1 MRNATS
7 TSRSRLAF
15 TLVELLVGVA
25 IIAVLA
31 ALLLA
36 GVTRAVERAKSAS
49 AQRSVDSV
57 VQAIGQFKSQFGF
70 LPPLVHDG
78 EVMAGDGFLPSGPFG
93 QAAVNPSTEDLWPIV
108 MNGINFRAGSQRL
121 AVWVE
126 GSDRDFFRR
135 RSGTGADSIEIP
147 GSGAWNPDRAWDDRR
162 YSKFALSYYLTGIGT
177 RLLDG
182 VEGPGYAR
190 PQLDGFFV
198 GVAFQIGSSRD
209 RYEPVI
215 EGDKDSLRILTGYF
229 EAEEYP
235 EHNLSAPV
243 DPEPADSNAAF
254 VDPWGRAIRYYR
266 WEAGRLE
273 AGRLVVETG
282 LDLNIPPVLID
293 PVLYAGL
300 ANNDTDA
307 VGKDLTNGSVELR
320 AARFAVVSAGPDGVF
335 GTEEIDFIADTL
347 RLTRATTPEQ
357 AATLRKRA
365 MEDNIVG
372 LGN

>member
-1 MRNATS
+1 VRNATS

-78 EVMAGDGFLPSGPFG
+78 AVISAGS
-93 QAAVNPSTEDLWPIV
+93 NEIRPSTPV
-108 MNGINFRAGSQRL
+108 AGSVQDGPVAEINTGDVQFRQL
-121 AVWVE
+121 VVWSE
-126 GSDRDFFRR
+126 GADNAFFRR
-135 RSGTGADSIEIP
+135 RR
-147 GSGAWNPDRAWDDRR
+147 GSGADPVEMIPGGSVWNPDTAWDDRR
-162 YSKFALSYYLTGIGT
+162 YSKFALPFYLTGVADKD
-177 RLLDG
+177 LDG
-182 VEGPGYAR
+182 VRGPGMAR
-190 PQLDGFFV
+190 PQSNGTFLGV
-198 GVAFQIGSSRD
+198 GYPVGSSRD

-215 EGDKDSLRILTGYF
+215 EGDKESLRVVTGYF
-229 EAEEYP
+229 EAEEYA
-235 EHNLSAPV
+235 EHGQSAPS
-243 DPEPADSNAAF
+243 DPAPEDTHQAY

-266 WEAGRLE
+266 WESGRLE
-273 AGRLVVETG
+273 AGRLVVETS
-282 LDLNIPPVLID
+282 LDLNIPPVLFD
-293 PVLYAGL
+293 PETYAGL
-300 ANNDTDA
+300 ANNDANA
-307 VGKDLTNGSVELR
+307 VGEDLTNGSAELR

-347 RLTRATTPEQ
+347 RLTRATTPAQ

-365 MEDNIVG
+365 WEDNIVG